1 MSRKL
6 LTLNCSILFIIMVN
20 NRNKNEDRTPQIME
34 ALKKATQQIIIE
46 AKATNTYIVVSD
58 GKGGVKK
65 IFAKDL

>member
-1 MSRKL
+1 MSNIK
-6 LTLNCSILFIIMVN
+6 I
-20 NRNKNEDRTPQIME
+20 KDRTPQIME
-34 ALKKATQQIIIE
+34 ALKRATQRIILE

>member
-1 MSRKL
+1 MSIKEKR
-6 LTLNCSILFIIMVN
+6 
-20 NRNKNEDRTPQIME
+20 EDRPIKIME
-34 ALKKATQQIIIE
+34 ALKRAAQRIILE

>member
-1 MSRKL
+1 MSNIKEKR
-6 LTLNCSILFIIMVN
+6 
-20 NRNKNEDRTPQIME
+20 EDRPIKLMD
-34 ALKKATQQIIIE
+34 ALKRATQRIILE

>member
-1 MSRKL
+1 MSK
-6 LTLNCSILFIIMVN
+6 IE
-20 NRNKNEDRTPQIME
+20 NKSEDRIIKMME
-34 ALKKATQQIIIE
+34 ALKRATERIILE